1 MYPMDGLKRF
11 FLHCISLPSLS
22 RIYGRITR
30 IKRPR
35 RLARRM
41 IRVFQRSHCIDM
53 SRFQGTPDDYASLA
67 EFFVRPLHET
77 AVPPRAPQFLVSPA
91 DGRLV
96 GIETVQKDAATQV
109 KGLSYSL
116 SHLVGEEMDFSP
128 GWHVATVYLSPADY
142 HRFHHPLDGRATATR
157 RLGASR
163 FPVNPTGSRLIPRLF
178 VRNERVVVQYEH
190 AGTRFYL
197 AAVAATFVGG
207 IHMTLPVPSK
217 KSRDQLVQDTPVRQ
231 LDELGRFDLG
241 STIVLLVPA
250 AMADPLDLPLG
261 TKVMVGTPL
270 FSLVKS

>member
-1 MYPMDGLKRF
+1 MDRLKRF
-11 FLHCISLPSLS
+11 FLHCVSSPSLS
-22 RIYGRITR
+22 RIYGRVTR

-35 RLARRM
+35 RLARFM
-41 IRVFQRSHCIDM
+41 IRAFQRSHSIDM
-53 SRFQGTPDDYASLA
+53 DRFQGTADDYSSLA
-67 EFFVRPLHET
+67 EFFVRPLDT
-77 AVPPRAPQFLVSPA
+77 VAFPKSVPNALVSPA

-96 GIETVQKDAATQV
+96 GMETVNKDSAPQV

-116 SHLVGEEMDFSP
+116 SQLMGEEIDYSP
-128 GWHVATVYLSPADY
+128 GWHVATVYLSPSDY

-163 FPVNPTGSRLIPRLF
+163 FPVNPAGGRLIPRLF

-190 AGTRFYL
+190 NGTRFYL

-207 IHMTLPVPSK
+207 IHMTLPLPPG
-217 KSRDQLVQDTPVRQ
+217 KSRDKRVQDTPVRQ

-250 AMADPLDLPLG
+250 SMATPVDVQPGSRVL
-261 TKVMVGTPL
+261 VGTPL
-270 FSLVKS
+270 LELQ